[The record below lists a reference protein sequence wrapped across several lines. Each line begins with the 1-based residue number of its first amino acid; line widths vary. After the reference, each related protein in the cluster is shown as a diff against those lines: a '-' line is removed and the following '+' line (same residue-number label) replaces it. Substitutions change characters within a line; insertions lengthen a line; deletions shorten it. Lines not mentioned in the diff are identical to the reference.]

1 MVKEDAV
8 TGWVLQKWKF
18 DYIQK
23 NMIFEQGIGGI

>member
-1 MVKEDAV
+1 MVKEGAV

-23 NMIFEQGIGGI
+23 NMILAGD